1 MANIITNEIS
11 LHDGTLVRHKVMGYQ
26 GTIDGT
32 TGIKTCFTRA
42 GVLLALPLAKEAFQY
57 RVEVSGATM
66 RQIAPAEDLEILDE
80 MSEIACFRCRRV
92 FRTKP
97 GVVDK
102 PGGRC
107 QCGGMI
113 CSACLACQTAES
125 SEQSPCLKQRKRLDR
140 KLAKEK
146 KAKRV

>member
-1 MANIITNEIS
+1 MADTVIQIS
-11 LHDGTLVRHKVMGYQ
+11 LHDGTLVRHKMVGYQ

-32 TGIKTCFTRA
+32 TRIKTCFTRA
-42 GVLLALPLAKEAFQY
+42 GVLLAIPLAKEIFQY
-57 RVEVSGATM
+57 RVEVSGEPL
-66 RQIAPAEDLEILDE
+66 RQIAPAEDLEIVDQ
-80 MSEIACFRCRRV
+80 MSEIVCFNCERV

-125 SEQSPCLKQRKRLDR
+125 SEGTPCLKQKKRLDR
-140 KLAKEK
+140 KLVKEK
-146 KAKRV
+146 KAKQI